1 MSAPLDVRPV
11 PLRDA
16 FKTVA
21 SARAFLGSLVTALIG
36 WGLLTSVQGDAIVGL
51 LGLIPG
57 VVTAVTALLAAFG
70 VVKQAEPQVT
80 PNTSPAAFARNVSTG
95 HVELVALQLP
105 DGFRPA
111 A

>member
-1 MSAPLDVRPV
+1 MSAPFNDRPT

-21 SARAFLGSLVTALIG
+21 SARAFLGSLVTALVG

-51 LGLIPG
+51 LGLIPALI
-57 VVTAVTALLAAFG
+57 TAGTALLAAFG
-70 VVKQAEPQVT
+70 VVSRGEPQVT
-80 PNTSPAAFARNVSTG
+80 PQDDPAVVAVNIATG
-95 HVELVALQLP
+95 RPELVALQLP
-105 DGFRPA
+105 AGYQTA